1 MSSEATDKP
10 LAQEQTALEPQQ
22 NAQPE
27 QLVPEPPQGI
37 QPEPL
42 AAQKELQPHPRKR
55 VVVVGL
61 GGSGS
66 KTLNKLSSMPEAQ
79 WLELLAIDTDRESL
93 EECGAEERLLAA
105 SEWRSGAGCGGDV
118 IKGERSISRERSR
131 LGQFID
137 GASLLVVTG
146 GLGGGTATGGARILA
161 SIAKNA
167 SIPTIF
173 LLSMPFSFESHARRK
188 AAEDCV
194 DELLPIVDILLC
206 LPNDLLFSTLSP
218 DVAVEEAFAK
228 ACEELAGT
236 VFGVSEILRC
246 RNLISAD
253 FATLMA
259 SLHERRSSCGV
270 GVGWANSDEG
280 LNRCHLAIER
290 MLASPFLG
298 GVSKLESSDAVIVS
312 LTGGPD
318 LEIGEM
324 KKALETVSSLV
335 GGHAELI
342 VGANTDASLE
352 CKVQM
357 TVLAIKYDRM
367 PEKPSVSQEKA
378 QHWGSGSRGLK
389 QAKSPTAQDLEQ
401 GLLELQSYNKGIF
414 SNVAPTKYKDEDLDI
429 PTFQRRSV
437 AIDKGEIGR

>member
-1 MSSEATDKP
+1 MSQETAAADAASAAPEAQP
-10 LAQEQTALEPQQ
+10 ELEPQQ
-22 NAQPE
+22 QPAQPAS
-27 QLVPEPPQGI
+27 
-37 QPEPL
+37 PL
-42 AAQKELQPHPRKR
+42 AEPRSVQADELAPKAPRKR

-61 GGSGS
+61 GGCGA
-66 KTLNKLSSMPEAQ
+66 KTLNRLSLMPEAE
-79 WLELLAIDTDRESL
+79 WLDLLAIDTDREAL
-93 EECGAEERLLAA
+93 ESCGANERLLAA
-105 SEWRSGAGCGGDV
+105 SEWRAGAGCGGDV

-131 LGQFID
+131 IGQFIE
-137 GASLLVVTG
+137 GASLVLVTG

-161 SIAKNA
+161 SVAKNA
-167 SIPTIF
+167 SVPTIF
-173 LLSMPFSFESHARRK
+173 LLGTPFSFESHARRK

-206 LPNDLLFSTLSP
+206 LPNDLLFSTLSS
-218 DVAVEEAFAK
+218 DVPVDEAFAK
-228 ACEELAGT
+228 ASDELART
-236 VFGVSEILRC
+236 VFGISEILRC

-253 FATLMA
+253 FATLMS

-342 VGANTDASLE
+342 VGANTDPALE
-352 CKVQM
+352 CNVQM
-357 TVLAIKYDRM
+357 TVVAIKYDRL
-367 PEKPSVSQEKA
+367 PEKPLVSQEKA

-389 QAKSPTAQDLEQ
+389 QAKAQAQDKMEQ
-401 GLLELQSYNKGIF
+401 GFLELQSYNKGIF

-437 AIDKGEIGR
+437 SIDKGEIGR